1 MPNSPYE
8 PKKSLGQNF
17 MLSDE
22 LTSLMV
28 YSLDLD
34 TEDLVVEIGAGLGA
48 VTQKLSEQLFD
59 PSSRIYAV
67 EVDERFIPKLEEMF
81 RTTLNV
87 VVITADILTWLPQ
100 QSFDRE
106 FKVLGSLPFNI
117 TSPILHMLVKLPQKP
132 KKSVLL
138 VQKEVAENLVSL
150 APNAFY
156 LSSFV
161 QTFYDVLYVRTVPK
175 DVFIPVPKVEG
186 AIVLL
191 DRKAKIQ
198 DFFKDP
204 QLINEYEKFL
214 HRGFSHPQKMLN
226 KVFSKQELA
235 ITGINGNLRPHDL
248 DVSVWLDMFE
258 KLTLNPK
265 IL

>member
-1 MPNSPYE
+1 
-8 PKKSLGQNF
+8 

-22 LTSLMV
+22 LASLMV

-34 TEDLVVEIGAGLGA
+34 SADLVVEIGAGLGA
-48 VTQKLSEQLFD
+48 VTQKLSEQLFEL
-59 PSSRIYAV
+59 PSRIYAV

-81 RTTLNV
+81 RTSLNV
-87 VVITADILTWLPQ
+87 TVITADILTWLPQ
-100 QSFDRE
+100 QSFERE

-117 TSPILHMLVKLPQKP
+117 TSPILHMLVKLSQKP
-132 KKSVLL
+132 EKSVLL

-150 APNAFY
+150 APNSSY

-161 QTFYDVLYVRTVPK
+161 QTFYDASYVRTVPK
-175 DVFIPVPKVEG
+175 DVFTPIPKVEG

-191 DRKAKIQ
+191 DRKAKTRDFLQ
-198 DFFKDP
+198 DP
-204 QLINEYEKFL
+204 RVVNEYEKFL

-235 ITGINGNLRPHDL
+235 VTGINGNLRPHDL

-258 KLTLNPK
+258 KLVLSPK
-265 IL
+265 VLGR